1 MAFYDLLR
9 TFVKI
14 GLKRHNRKLMK
25 PQYIR
30 SPHSSGKS
38 ILMYLLFF
46 LFSCS
51 QPIRVQWETTD
62 EGYSLWTKHIEGASY
77 SWSGTVFDG
86 VIHGKG
92 ILTTVLPNGES
103 TSETINAYYGATS
116 KKHTHIVTSDE
127 AFNGLIF
134 NSRYDGF
141 GCLIKGSEIYVGNFH
156 SGKPDG
162 QLNLY
167 RNGKLFYTGGW
178 SSGQFEGEGTLTRDD
193 GSVKS
198 GIWEK
203 GTLISAE
210 VSMDTKAGKYDG
222 LIKNG
227 KPNGYGR
234 LAYKNNT
241 EYEGDW
247 KNGVWDGLGQY
258 ISVKDTITSEWKNGV
273 AEGSAHMILGDY
285 QYDGQCKNNLPNG
298 QGTYYSLNP
307 NVDYLYA
314 GEWVNGKRQGYGDT
328 VYPNGDAYYGEW
340 VNDEYSGIGRYRYA
354 NGDSYDGEW
363 KDNLPDGKGK
373 YVAKSFTYSG
383 EWQEGWI
390 HGTGR
395 LDYSNGDVYEGD
407 FSEGKK
413 CGQGS
418 YFFANG
424 NSYEG
429 EFYNDKI
436 TGLGVF
442 AFTDGSRYEG
452 EFSDG
457 KIYGNGTLYYSDTTG
472 VVTITAFWDKPDEL
486 PSKASI
492 IFPNGDAY
500 EGPLLNGEPTPA
512 GFWYHIDEETE
523 ETSIINKLSDVN
535 ELYKKHRKIW
545 NKVVMFSSLALTAVE
560 ITATVAAP
568 FTAGTSLAIATAA
581 HFANTAL
588 NVVDVS
594 LSVSSAS
601 IDVATADT
609 KEDKKDAVITLGTEV
624 AMNAALIA
632 LPKALQSGPVKKITS
647 KLSTSAVNA
656 ARKPLM
662 NFSQTA
668 PVKKVI
674 SVVKNAEGRLI
685 IAFEKSKLGRTIL
698 RATDKAKYQYVSN
711 EQVQKLIKENPKIKP
726 GYNPDAVGD
735 GKVLG
740 ENARKYMSK
749 KALRRYNAERRIMG
763 ARRAQWHHAIAGNK
777 SNASAEECRKIL
789 KKFKIDI
796 NDPRNA
802 ILLPVDPKSIMKGT
816 LHGKHLNSYDDY
828 VLGRLKQAITPEQCF
843 EVMDDI
849 KKELYKG
856 QLQLLAKHRVNTAI
870 GTVTRKSIY

>member
-1 MAFYDLLR
+1 MNP
-9 TFVKI
+9 I
-14 GLKRHNRKLMK
+14 
-25 PQYIR
+25 YIR
-30 SPHSSGKS
+30 LYRPCSLGIYKVLIVFLSF
-38 ILMYLLFF
+38 LF
-46 LFSCS
+46 FSCS
-51 QPIRVQWETTD
+51 QQTKTQWETTD
-62 EGYSLWTKHIEGASY
+62 EGYLLWINHIDGAMY
-77 SWSGTVFDG
+77 SWSGDVFDC
-86 VIHGKG
+86 VIHGQG
-92 ILTTVLPNGES
+92 VLTTTLYGGES
-103 TSETINAYYGATS
+103 KSETINAYYGATS
-116 KKHTHIVTSDE
+116 KNNTHIVTSNE
-127 AFNGLIF
+127 AFNGLIL

-141 GCLIKGSEIYVGNFH
+141 GCLIKEPEIYIGNFH

-178 SSGQFEGEGTLTRDD
+178 SGGQFDGEGTLTRDD

-442 AFTDGSRYEG
+442 TFTDGSRYEG

-472 VVTITAFWDKPDEL
+472 IVTITAFWDKPNEF

-535 ELYKKHRKIW
+535 ELYKKHRKVW

-568 FTAGTSLAIATAA
+568 FTAGTSLAIATSA

-601 IDVATADT
+601 IDFATADT

-632 LPKALQSGPVKKITS
+632 LPKALQSEPVKKITS

-656 ARKPLM
+656 ARKPLIA
-662 NFSQTA
+662 FSRTT
-668 PVKKVI
+668 PIKKVI
-674 SVVKNAEGRLI
+674 SVVKNAEGRFV
-685 IAFEKSKLGRTIL
+685 AEFRSGFQKTKVYRVVKRVTGR
-698 RATDKAKYQYVSN
+698 ASDQYVTN
-711 EQVQKLIKENPKIKP
+711 DQVQKLIKNHPEKAPK
-726 GYNPDAVGD
+726 YNPNSVASGD
-735 GKVLG
+735 RLGKNMRNVMTQRENHRFKIEKRILG
-740 ENARKYMSK
+740 S
-749 KALRRYNAERRIMG
+749 
-763 ARRAQWHHAIAGNK
+763 RRAQYHHVVAGN
-777 SNASAEECRKIL
+777 SPSAERARDLL

-796 NDPRNA
+796 NDPRNG
-802 ILLPVDPKSIMKGT
+802 ILLPTKPESIMKGT
-816 LHGKHLNSYDDY
+816 IHKSHLPPYDDIVY
-828 VLGRLKQAITPEQCF
+828 DRLKMAKTQEQALEIL
-843 EVMDDI
+843 DDL

-856 QLQLLAKHRVNTAI
+856 QLRLTANHRVNTAI
-870 GTVTRKSIY
+870 GTVTRNTTR